1 MVVDIDTLKMI
12 RDCSEANVSPIIR
25 VELSGKMYDLSEEEY
40 VIDEDGDIIFKLDRI
55 RWLEWTRKN

>member
-55 RWLEWTRKN
+55 R

>member
-1 MVVDIDTLKMI
+1 MPVDIDTLEII

-25 VELSGKMYDLSEEEY
+25 VELNGKVYNLSDDKY

-55 RWLEWTRKN
+55 R